1 VTQPIL
7 EYIDANRD
15 RFLEELKTLLKMP
28 SISTSDEH
36 VGDVRR
42 CADWLAN
49 HLESIGVRGV
59 EIQETP
65 RHPIVFARH
74 IEDPALPT
82 FLLYGHYDVQ
92 PPDPLDLWET
102 PPFEPS
108 IRDGRIYA
116 RGATDD
122 KGQVFAHLKALEA
135 HLAVRGSLPV
145 NLLIVIE
152 GEEEIG
158 SPNLESWVRDHQ
170 AELDAEAVIISDT
183 SMFAPGVPAIMYA
196 LRGLCYFEI
205 SVRGPSHDLHSGLYG
220 GGVCNPINALT
231 QILGSFHDDQGRVN
245 IPGFYDDVRPL
256 TEEERSEF
264 AAHGIVDEVFLEET
278 GVSAPHG
285 EVGYSTLERTT
296 ARPTL
301 DCNGIIGGFTGRG
314 AKTVLPSHASAKF
327 SCRLVPDQ
335 APGRIEGLVV
345 EHIKRIAPPA
355 VEVEITH
362 HHGGYPVITERDHPA
377 VQASVKA
384 LTETWEKAPVFIRGG
399 GSIPVVATFSD
410 VLQLPSVLIGFG
422 LTDDRLHS
430 PNEKLDLAC
439 YFGGIQTSARLW
451 DELARTE

>member
-1 VTQPIL
+1 MTQPIL

-196 LRGLCYFEI
+196 LRGLC
-205 SVRGPSHDLHSGLYG
+205 
-220 GGVCNPINALT
+220 
-231 QILGSFHDDQGRVN
+231 
-245 IPGFYDDVRPL
+245 
-256 TEEERSEF
+256 
-264 AAHGIVDEVFLEET
+264 
-278 GVSAPHG
+278 
-285 EVGYSTLERTT
+285 
-296 ARPTL
+296 
-301 DCNGIIGGFTGRG
+301 
-314 AKTVLPSHASAKF
+314 
-327 SCRLVPDQ
+327 
-335 APGRIEGLVV
+335 
-345 EHIKRIAPPA
+345 
-355 VEVEITH
+355 
-362 HHGGYPVITERDHPA
+362 
-377 VQASVKA
+377 
-384 LTETWEKAPVFIRGG
+384 
-399 GSIPVVATFSD
+399 
-410 VLQLPSVLIGFG
+410 
-422 LTDDRLHS
+422 
-430 PNEKLDLAC
+430 
-439 YFGGIQTSARLW
+439 
-451 DELARTE
+451 